1 MKKGRVNTNVVKS
14 CIVIGGALLCYIA
27 ICIMLFFFYHHATPF
42 ILPTE
47 KVDLAQVI
55 VDSLSNS
62 VTIATGIADA
72 VIALV
77 LMINRKEIPKWEIIF
92 FAALFFGLILFNAV
106 ANRYSLSIYWVELV
120 DGIIFLFGMF
130 ILLLFGGRV
139 LRQAE
144 KGWKKLRIIGNI
156 GNKKI
161 IAAQI
166 FSVKKVT
173 TATNVTYTCN
183 SLDYF
188 LRNGHDIN
196 GILSVSYKL
205 PRQRDNTFNIIRDSY
220 LTFVADGSEETEK
233 TLINLLEAEKAS
245 LTAEL
250 QKISSSSAVTLENCC
265 TARLLIIYTAFL
277 KMLKHVSEKDGSGW
291 YGGEAYIGELSM
303 GTGELG
309 IPPDIEHRLFTL
321 FRTGLLGAILL
332 GPDLRYIFS
341 YQKDG
346 YKTGRQ
352 YSAIC
357 LSDFADSSSNKVCLF
372 TLNDSTRPVP
382 QYITEAIRKEEDRI
396 AETFIKWKEVKSDG
410 KSS

>member
-1 MKKGRVNTNVVKS
+1 MKKRSVNTDVVKS
-14 CIVIGGALLCYIA
+14 CIEIGGALLCYIA
-27 ICIMLFFFYHHATPF
+27 ICVVLFFFYRHATPF
-42 ILPTE
+42 TLPTE
-47 KVDLAQVI
+47 EVDLAQII

-72 VIALV
+72 VVTLV
-77 LMINRKEIPKWEIIF
+77 LMSNRKEIPKWKVIL

-106 ANRYSLSIYWVELV
+106 ANRYPLSIYWVELV

-130 ILLLFGGRV
+130 ILLLSGGYA
-139 LRQAE
+139 LQQAE
-144 KGWKKLRIIGNI
+144 RGKKKLRIIGNI
-156 GNKKI
+156 KNKKI
-161 IAAQI
+161 IAAQV

-173 TATNVTYTCN
+173 TATDVTYTCN

-205 PRQRDNTFNIIRDSY
+205 PRQRDNTFNVIRDSY
-220 LTFVADGSEETEK
+220 LTFVADGSAETEK
-233 TLINLLEAEKAS
+233 TLIDLLEIEKAS

-250 QKISSSSAVTLENCC
+250 QKISSSSAVTLEDCC

-277 KMLKHVSEKDGSGW
+277 KMLKHVSGKDGSGW

-309 IPPDIEHRLFTL
+309 IFPDIEHRLFTL
-321 FRTGLLGAILL
+321 LRTGLLGAILL

-357 LSDFADSSSNKVCLF
+357 LSDFANSTSNKVCLF
-372 TLNDSTRPVP
+372 TLNDTTKPVP
-382 QYITEAIRKEEDRI
+382 QYITEAIRREENRI
-396 AETFIKWKEVKSDG
+396 VEMIHKMEG
-410 KSS
+410 GEE